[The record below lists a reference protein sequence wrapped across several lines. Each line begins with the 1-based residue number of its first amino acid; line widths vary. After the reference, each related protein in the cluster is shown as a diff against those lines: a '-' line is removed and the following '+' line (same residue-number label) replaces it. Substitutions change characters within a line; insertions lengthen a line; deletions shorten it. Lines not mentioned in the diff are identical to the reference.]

1 MDALRNEILELVKIT
16 AQKSET
22 VENAK
27 HYLEGTGRFASMKEM
42 RIRFIE
48 FLIQDG
54 SAMGFDANDDVGD
67 IVYCMDDI
75 AEHFHLLISDSWL
88 AGAADIAGC
97 LRKLGERWGRNG
109 VNLLWIEDP
118 KHRMFPVYAVEAEV
132 VPAILA
138 QAAKA
143 DIPMRDVSEMPDE
156 DEDEEDEIDWTLG

>member
-67 IVYCMDDI
+67 IV
-75 AEHFHLLISDSWL
+75 
-88 AGAADIAGC
+88 
-97 LRKLGERWGRNG
+97 
-109 VNLLWIEDP
+109 
-118 KHRMFPVYAVEAEV
+118 
-132 VPAILA
+132 
-138 QAAKA
+138 
-143 DIPMRDVSEMPDE
+143 
-156 DEDEEDEIDWTLG
+156 